1 MAATHFESVAKIDES
16 RRIAKPAEML
26 AGERAKLGQ
35 SAPQPERSRGCFK
48 LCPLGPAVHP
58 VRFGVCEHTVVHPCS
73 LEVGSDQVDRD
84 RPTRI
89 VDVPDRDAIGV
100 LPVSGALV
108 AIPLLKESEG
118 VFLVHD
124 KGLPSLRSSVSN
136 PVTLIHERFNLLSLG
151 GAWASR
157 KLGIPFVLE
166 VNADLLEQRKFKGV
180 PERGLRR
187 LFAVWATQMCF
198 NAAAEIICISA
209 GLKEHLSR
217 KWKIE
222 DKKLTVLACAA
233 DVNDLGPNHN
243 PERIRQGL
251 GLTTEPVIMWVG
263 GFFPWHDLDLLIASF
278 ALVVQRHPGTKLVL
292 VGEGQTRAS
301 VAQKVQKI
309 GLEQSVI
316 MTGAIPHSDVPGML
330 SIADIAV
337 VPAAPVLASGGGT
350 GTPLKLFEYMAAA
363 KPIVATDL
371 NQAAD
376 VIRDGHSGLLV
387 AAGNVNMF
395 ADAIVKLINDPLERA
410 RLGKNA
416 QQQATD
422 LYSWEG
428 YTRSL
433 EKIYHQVLH
442 NDSSVPHADARV

>member
-1 MAATHFESVAKIDES
+1 MAVAPTLKIAHLYQESGIRFCEPQAAQLHIYHTIHGLQQAGHEVALMALQGRQVLFTNDLQVFKSDTLQPSHFGSLGLS
-16 RRIAKPAEML
+16 GTKPFRL
-26 AGERAKLGQ
+26 
-35 SAPQPERSRGCFK
+35 
-48 LCPLGPAVHP
+48 
-58 VRFGVCEHTVVHPCS
+58 
-73 LEVGSDQVDRD
+73 LE
-84 RPTRI
+84 
-89 VDVPDRDAIGV
+89 
-100 LPVSGALV
+100 SGARRLQTKLRLPYLALFDSYRMAEAG
-108 AIPLLKESEG
+108 AIHLKSM
-118 VFLVHD
+118 D
-124 KGLPSLRSSVSN
+124 
-136 PVTLIHERFNLLSLG
+136 LIHERFNLLSLG